1 MCDPAHDD
9 SPHQH
14 IRSPFVRHH
23 TLLQLFFFFN
33 DTATTEIYPLS
44 LHDALPISAPW
55 QMAHRMVLPS
65 APVVTISSPF
75 LTLPVGTWATK
86 PERGSRLSAERSFCG
101 NSMMR
106 LPSGSVPP
114 CSSGKR
120 MAPLPRYDFDTV
132 SLSTTLYQTGYF
144 IAAKYSA
151 AALKSSSLSPLAIG
165 IIATARAP
173 LRAPLLNSFIW
184 RTMYPAG
191 SPETPADSGCP
202 PPLVRWQSAQ
212 ARAFVSLRPCAT
224 TSGIGAWSCGYQSGG
239 LNPSSIWA
247 WV

>member
-1 MCDPAHDD
+1 MYMGERPTIGGT
-9 SPHQH
+9 SP
-14 IRSPFVRHH
+14 R
-23 TLLQLFFFFN
+23 
-33 DTATTEIYPLS
+33 PLS
-44 LHDALPISAPW
+44 SAPW
-55 QMAHRMVLPS
+55 QIAHRMVLLP

-75 LTLPVGTWATK
+75 LMLPVGTCATK
-86 PERGSRLSAERSFCG
+86 PVRGSRLSALRSFWG

-120 MAPLPRYDFDTV
+120 IAPLPRYDLGTV
-132 SLSTTLYQTGYF
+132 SVSTTLYQTGYF
-144 IAAKYSA
+144 IDAKYSA

-165 IIATARAP
+165 SIATARAP

-191 SPETPADSGCP
+191 SPEMPADSGCP
-202 PPLVRWQSAQ
+202 PPLVRWQRAQ
-212 ARAFVSLRPCAT
+212 ARAFASLRPCAT
-224 TSGIGAWSCGYQSGG
+224 TSGIEEWSCGYQSGG
-239 LNPSSIWA
+239 LNPSSICA